1 MDRHYSIILALVA
14 CIFFTS
20 CSSYTT
26 PIYNDPFFNGPK
38 TELQILKEGGEPFIQ
53 RGENIVSNGKLSP
66 RADENFEE
74 YTARIINTLAVQ
86 EYQLEQL
93 GREIDKKTMS
103 IERLDTQIPT
113 LQAKHVELRLDLM
126 RVTSSDALTDSQG
139 KLLFKKH
146 VVRDGE
152 TLQKISMLTY
162 GTYTGWLCIYRFNL
176 EQLPNGP
183 NRIYPGQILYL
194 PMVTSEDI

>member
-1 MDRHYSIILALVA
+1 MDRNIRAILTLAA
-14 CIFFTS
+14 CILFTS

-26 PIYNDPFFNGPK
+26 PIYNDPFFKTPT
-38 TELQILKEGGEPFIQ
+38 TELKVLQEGGEPYTQ
-53 RGENIVSNGKLSP
+53 RGENLADKNSFSP
-66 RADENFEE
+66 RADEKFDE
-74 YTARIINTLAVQ
+74 YTDRIVNTLAIQ
-86 EYQLEQL
+86 EYQIEQIV
-93 GREIDKKTMS
+93 REIDKKTTS
-103 IERLDTQIPT
+103 IERLGIQVPT
-113 LQAKHVELRLDLM
+113 LQAKHVDLRLDLM
-126 RVTSSDALTDSQG
+126 RVTSSDALMDSKG

-146 VVRDGE
+146 VVNHGE

-194 PMVTSEDI
+194 PMVTSEDL

>member
-1 MDRHYSIILALVA
+1 MDRNYKILFALAA

-20 CSSYTT
+20 CASYTT
-26 PIYNDPFFNGPK
+26 PIYNDPFFNAPK
-38 TELQILKEGGEPFIQ
+38 TELQVLKEGGEPYTQ
-53 RGENIVSNGKLSP
+53 RGENLADKHNFSP

-74 YTARIINTLAVQ
+74 YTARIVNTLAIQ
-86 EYQLEQL
+86 EYQLEQI
-93 GREIDKKTMS
+93 GRAIDKKLTS
-103 IERLDTQIPT
+103 IERLDTQVPT

-126 RVTSSDALTDSQG
+126 RVTSSEALMDSQG

-146 VVRDGE
+146 VVKDGE

-194 PMVTSEDI
+194 PMVTSEDV